1 MLNLYYK
8 NWFFENFFMKLLVKC
23 YIRNNFLIFILCICE
38 VFIYIF
44 VYLENNLLINYIM
57 FRYVI
62 LEMEENIFFYF
73 KIEYF
78 IIIGGYWKLIV
89 WNLNVYLFY
98 SCKEIYVLLFNIF

>member
-1 MLNLYYK
+1 MYK
-8 NWFFENFFMKLLVKC
+8 
-23 YIRNNFLIFILCICE
+23 FL
-38 VFIYIF
+38 YIF

-78 IIIGGYWKLIV
+78 IIIGGY
-89 WNLNVYLFY
+89 
-98 SCKEIYVLLFNIF
+98 

>member
-1 MLNLYYK
+1 
-8 NWFFENFFMKLLVKC
+8 
-23 YIRNNFLIFILCICE
+23 
-38 VFIYIF
+38 
-44 VYLENNLLINYIM
+44 M

-98 SCKEIYVLLFNIF
+98 SCKEIDVLLLNIFNIKIGIVISFVYWYFFIINVVIVIIVVLLFYVFNG